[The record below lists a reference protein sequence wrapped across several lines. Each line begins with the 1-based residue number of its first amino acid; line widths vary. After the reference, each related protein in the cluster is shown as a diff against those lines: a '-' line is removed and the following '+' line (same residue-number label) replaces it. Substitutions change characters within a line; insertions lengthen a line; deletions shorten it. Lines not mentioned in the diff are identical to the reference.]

1 MTPLKGKKYESIL
14 FEKYG
19 LKSDYILIMK
29 KQQKRIIDIR
39 NMKYFRE
46 HRISKQ
52 EIIQ

>member
-29 KQQKRIIDIR
+29 KQQKRM